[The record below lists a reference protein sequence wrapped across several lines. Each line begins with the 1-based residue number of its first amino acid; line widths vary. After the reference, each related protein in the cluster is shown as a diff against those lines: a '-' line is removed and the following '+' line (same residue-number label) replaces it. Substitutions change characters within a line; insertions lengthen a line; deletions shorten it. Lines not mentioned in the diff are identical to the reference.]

1 MLVKLNDL
9 IVNTDQIIKAEF
21 NRKTG
26 KPSLTMYF
34 TDGGYR
40 PNPPQI
46 SFHNLLMLTG
56 DEAEFM
62 WMALSQIAQVV
73 IPSSAVNQK

>member
-1 MLVKLNDL
+1 MLLKLNDL
-9 IVNTDQIIKAEF
+9 IINTDQIVKAEF

-26 KPSLTMYF
+26 KPSLTIFF

-46 SFHNLLMLTG
+46 SFHNLVMITG
-56 DEAEFM
+56 DDAEFM
-62 WMALSQIAQVV
+62 WIALSQISEEVSPRASN
-73 IPSSAVNQK
+73 PPK

>member
-46 SFHNLLMLTG
+46 CFHNLLMLTG

-73 IPSSAVNQK
+73 IPSSPVNQK